1 MNYYN
6 DNDPFA
12 AEFLRHLIAGKVIG
26 AGYVDER
33 SIDLVQPS
41 DLEGFKQ
48 CHFFAG
54 IGGWAYALR
63 LAGID
68 DDARVWT
75 GSCPCQP
82 FSVSGQ
88 MLGFN
93 DDRHK
98 WPSFYRLIKQCRPSI
113 VFGEQVA
120 TATGFE
126 WLDLVQDDLERT
138 HYAVGSSRLCSA
150 GAASPD
156 IRNRI
161 YFGATEILADANSA
175 RLERRSYLSQRSNK
189 QLAGPF
195 SVALDQDG
203 YGRVFEPGSFPL
215 DHGLPGRVDLLR
227 AYGNAINPRVAKI
240 FIETFIEACG
250 K

>member
-54 IGGWAYALR
+54 IGGWAY
-63 LAGID
+63 
-68 DDARVWT
+68 
-75 GSCPCQP
+75 
-82 FSVSGQ
+82 
-88 MLGFN
+88 
-93 DDRHK
+93 
-98 WPSFYRLIKQCRPSI
+98 
-113 VFGEQVA
+113 
-120 TATGFE
+120 
-126 WLDLVQDDLERT
+126 
-138 HYAVGSSRLCSA
+138 
-150 GAASPD
+150 
-156 IRNRI
+156 
-161 YFGATEILADANSA
+161 
-175 RLERRSYLSQRSNK
+175 
-189 QLAGPF
+189 
-195 SVALDQDG
+195 
-203 YGRVFEPGSFPL
+203 
-215 DHGLPGRVDLLR
+215 
-227 AYGNAINPRVAKI
+227 GNAINPRVAKI